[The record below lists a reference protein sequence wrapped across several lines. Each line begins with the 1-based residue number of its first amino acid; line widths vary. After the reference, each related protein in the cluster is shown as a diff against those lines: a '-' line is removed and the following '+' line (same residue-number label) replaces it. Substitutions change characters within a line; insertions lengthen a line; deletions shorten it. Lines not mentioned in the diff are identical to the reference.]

1 MKFQI
6 KDISKAYEFIEL
18 VKCIKNLSSD
28 ITCQCIEEHIYIQVM
43 DSSHVCLLDIY
54 IPKNWFHLYETSN
67 ITFSMKTSI
76 LAKIMVMYTVDSI
89 IECFIDESDADNIH
103 IKLIH
108 DKQQKIF
115 EVPLMDIQKD
125 VLAPT
130 KIDTNLD
137 FIIKTKLLEK
147 YISELTQFGEIL
159 SIECK
164 DDKIYLGT
172 KSIEEGTIN
181 IEIKNECLEEFNV
194 VEDYTFKGLY
204 FIKYLQYI
212 TKLCSIYTSIHLYL
226 DETNPLMITFEKP
239 NEDKSNI
246 ILQYFIAPNCSESD
260 D

>member
-6 KDISKAYEFIEL
+6 KDVSKAYEFIEL
-18 VKCIKNLSSD
+18 IKFIKNLSSD
-28 ITCQCIEEHIYIQVM
+28 ITCQCVKEHIYIQVM
-43 DSSHVCLLDIY
+43 DSSHVCLVDIY
-54 IPKNWFHLYETSN
+54 IPKNWFHMYETSN
-67 ITFSMKTSI
+67 ITFSMKTAI
-76 LAKIMVMYTVDSI
+76 LAKIVAMYTLDSI
-89 IECFIDESDADNIH
+89 IECFIDENDADNIH

-115 EVPLMDIQKD
+115 EVPLMDIEKD
-125 VLAPT
+125 VLAPKT
-130 KIDTNLD
+130 IDTNLD

-147 YISELTQFGEIL
+147 YISELSQFGEIL

-164 DDKIYLGT
+164 DDKIYFGT

-212 TKLCSIYTSIHLYL
+212 TKLCSIYTNIHLYL
-226 DETNPLMITFEKP
+226 DETNPLMITFEKS
-239 NEDKSNI
+239 NEEKSNI
-246 ILQYFIAPNCSESD
+246 TIQYFIAPNCSDE
-260 D
+260 